1 MFINCPNCGA
11 LVATNLATDLPPER
25 CPSCR
30 FGLLDD
36 PDAAASS
43 PGPAAKP
50 APAPTTR
57 PLPAFVTPPLATP
70 PSPAPAPSTAAQP
83 VAPVFVP
90 LRPARSTPDLPD
102 SPEEAAEA
110 SGTAEEAVEGAGK
123 VDEDEATPT
132 IRDASA
138 EAEQSNPAP
147 AAAIPAIPEAGG
159 SDDEDPASDAETDTR
174 PDADTD
180 TDTDADPISDPTA
193 ARAPRAA
200 PRFAQPSQA
209 DTATA
214 PSRRMIAVAAGL
226 ALLLV
231 VQLLLAERA
240 RLAQHTA
247 WRPVVAGLCTVLRCQ
262 LPAWRDPAT
271 LTVEQRDVRPV
282 EGRPGVLQ
290 VSATIRNDSRKAQ
303 AWPRI
308 TLSLSDI
315 DGRTLGLRTFE
326 PAEYLLQPP
335 ANVTLASG
343 ESAAIGL
350 EIVEPSPHAV
360 AFNFRFH

>member
-36 PDAAASS
+36 PDGAASS

-50 APAPTTR
+50 APAPTAR

-90 LRPARSTPDLPD
+90 LRPARSTPDAPD
-102 SPEEAAEA
+102 TAEEAAEA
-110 SGTAEEAVEGAGK
+110 SGAVEEAVEGAGK

-138 EAEQSNPAP
+138 EAEQPAP
-147 AAAIPAIPEAGG
+147 VPTAAIPAIPEAGG
-159 SDDEDPASDAETDTR
+159 SDDEDPASD
-174 PDADTD
+174 TD

-193 ARAPRAA
+193 APAPRAA

-240 RLAQHTA
+240 RLAQHAA

-290 VSATIRNDSRKAQ
+290 VSATIRNDARKAQ

>member
-36 PDAAASS
+36 PDGAASS

-50 APAPTTR
+50 APAPTAR

-90 LRPARSTPDLPD
+90 LRPARSTPDAPD
-102 SPEEAAEA
+102 TAEEAAEA
-110 SGTAEEAVEGAGK
+110 SGAVEEAVEGAGK

-138 EAEQSNPAP
+138 EAEQPAP
-147 AAAIPAIPEAGG
+147 VPTAAIPAIPEAGG
-159 SDDEDPASDAETDTR
+159 SDDEDPAS
-174 PDADTD
+174 D

-240 RLAQHTA
+240 RLAQHAA

-262 LPAWRDPAT
+262 LPTWRDPAT
-271 LTVEQRDVRPV
+271 LTVEQREVRPV

-290 VSATIRNDSRKAQ
+290 VSATIRNDARQAQ

>member
-36 PDAAASS
+36 PDGAASS

-50 APAPTTR
+50 APAPTAR

-90 LRPARSTPDLPD
+90 LRPARSTPDAPD
-102 SPEEAAEA
+102 TAEEAAEA
-110 SGTAEEAVEGAGK
+110 SGAVEEAVEGAGK

-138 EAEQSNPAP
+138 EAEQPAP
-147 AAAIPAIPEAGG
+147 VPTAAIPAIPEAGG
-159 SDDEDPASDAETDTR
+159 SDDEDPASD
-174 PDADTD
+174 TD
-180 TDTDADPISDPTA
+180 TDTDADPVSDPTA
-193 ARAPRAA
+193 APAPRAA

-240 RLAQHTA
+240 RLAQHAA

-262 LPAWRDPAT
+262 LPTWRDPAT

-290 VSATIRNDSRKAQ
+290 VSATIRNDARQAQ